1 MSIKTERDNWKEK
14 ASKAQHQA
22 MFFLKE
28 RERMKKI
35 AVAAVL
41 AWIFRAGGN
50 AAANRPGMVAGM
62 SRRDPDEYL
71 LVPAD
76 FETPPRAA
84 GVSCPCGALDVC
96 ICDGVTEQEGYQC
109 QD

>member
-41 AWIFRAGGN
+41 ACPGSFVLGG
-50 AAANRPGMVAGM
+50 M
-62 SRRDPDEYL
+62 L
-71 LVPAD
+71 LQTVL
-76 FETPPRAA
+76 EWWR
-84 GVSCPCGALDVC
+84 G
-96 ICDGVTEQEGYQC
+96 
-109 QD
+109 